1 MSARNCPECGGL
13 VASTINVC
21 PHCGYRFEGAV
32 NDYKSSDNTPK
43 SAPRGENPYNSIAW
57 GIISLILFWPC
68 GIVSLIYYLK
78 SDSSWCNGDV
88 AGAQASG
95 ATSIRWAK
103 ASIWIAVISIVIS
116 LLIFFL
122 FFSFALCYEV

>member
-21 PHCGYRFEGAV
+21 PHCGHRFEETATTVNRGA
-32 NDYKSSDNTPK
+32 
-43 SAPRGENPYNSIAW
+43 NPYNSIAW
-57 GIISLILFWPC
+57 SIVSLFFFWPC

-78 SDSSWCNGDV
+78 SDSSWCNGDYV
-88 AGAQASG
+88 GAQTNG

-103 ASIWIAVISIVIS
+103 ATVWIMVLFIIFIS
-116 LLIFFL
+116 LLMFI
-122 FFSFALCYEV
+122 SVALSL